1 MVRSNSYYKLLIDDP
16 DIKEEDKDFLRDL
29 YRDELREKAI
39 EKSMT
44 NRKRI
49 VTMLLAI
56 LVGFLLATIVR
67 FSIHLDT
74 KITIKQIPTPISQP
88 TNQSKKL

>member
-1 MVRSNSYYKLLIDDP
+1 MMVRSNSYYKLLIDDP

-74 KITIKQIPTPISQP
+74 KITIKQRLLSLVKPRTR
-88 TNQSKKL
+88 